1 MKRISVLVILFFA
14 ILQYAC
20 NSDGKDTELAKL
32 EDKVMEVHDEVMPEI
47 KYMTKLEKQ
56 LKEIKTENAQE
67 KEQID
72 MMIYN
77 LVEADSLMWDWMH
90 NYKLPKDK
98 SKEETTSYLNE
109 QLKKIQVVN
118 SKMKSSIKNAESKLN
133 ITK

>member
-1 MKRISVLVILFFA
+1 
-14 ILQYAC
+14 
-20 NSDGKDTELAKL
+20 
-32 EDKVMEVHDEVMPEI
+32 MEVHDEVMPEI